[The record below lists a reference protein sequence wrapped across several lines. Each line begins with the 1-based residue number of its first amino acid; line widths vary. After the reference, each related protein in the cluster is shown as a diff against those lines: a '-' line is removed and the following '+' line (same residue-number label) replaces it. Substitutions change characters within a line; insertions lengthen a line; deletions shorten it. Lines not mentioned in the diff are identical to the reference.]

1 MLIQSNYDPTTLT
14 YPLYICC
21 AKYYS
26 LKRRGRY
33 TRRRAIAL
41 LLLEFVLSP
50 DPVLFSAYNY
60 QTKINLILYL
70 RTRSL
75 CNRRNDT
82 ESPYFLIMTF
92 GEE

>member
-41 LLLEFVLSP
+41 LLLEVVLSP
-50 DPVLFSAYNY
+50 YLILFSPCNI
-60 QTKINLILYL
+60 QPKTN
-70 RTRSL
+70 RTDLLLSK
-75 CNRRNDT
+75 T
-82 ESPYFLIMTF
+82 
-92 GEE
+92 